1 MSLSPLEYLYFTED
15 SIKELKNGNTS
26 FKFAQPLPTLRFLY
40 ELCWV
45 MVRGEL
51 PFQKCKM
58 ALECV
63 EFVDYASQEEL
74 GSSLADIVTQLAQDL
89 SLPGENRQ
97 RVNKLNAYFELGN
110 GLLLKFWID
119 KWLGNNTLHEDF
131 PDLFTIAQDANSVI
145 AANRE
150 GINWDMRFRRNMHD
164 WEVNDLVDLFARLQ
178 HCHINVTLISR
189 QLISSS
195 GDTRNEFIQSRKG
208 INNCALET
216 L

>member
-1 MSLSPLEYLYFTED
+1 MSLSPLEYLYFTEH

-51 PFQKCKM
+51 PFQKCKL

-97 RVNKLNAYFELGN
+97 RVNKLA
-110 GLLLKFWID
+110 
-119 KWLGNNTLHEDF
+119 KWLVESALVPLRFFQERCEEEFLWESEMIKIKAADLKSKEVRVNTRLLYQQTKFNLLREESEGYAK
-131 PDLFTIAQDANSVI
+131 LLCTFTSQ
-145 AANRE
+145 
-150 GINWDMRFRRNMHD
+150 GGGCF
-164 WEVNDLVDLFARLQ
+164 
-178 HCHINVTLISR
+178 
-189 QLISSS
+189 
-195 GDTRNEFIQSRKG
+195 
-208 INNCALET
+208 
-216 L
+216 

>member
-26 FKFAQPLPTLRFLY
+26 FKFSEPVPTLRFLY

-51 PFQKCKM
+51 PFPKCKM

-97 RVNKLNAYFELGN
+97 RVNKLLSIVPSKFKLSLLPKLGN
-110 GLLLKFWID
+110 IGDSPCFNFAYLLNGVRF
-119 KWLGNNTLHEDF
+119 
-131 PDLFTIAQDANSVI
+131 IAKSIFVSCFIIKGDDECEQ
-145 AANRE
+145 
-150 GINWDMRFRRNMHD
+150 G
-164 WEVNDLVDLFARLQ
+164 
-178 HCHINVTLISR
+178 NVTP
-189 QLISSS
+189 
-195 GDTRNEFIQSRKG
+195 
-208 INNCALET
+208 
-216 L
+216 